1 MRRAAIVLL
10 VLTATP
16 ALASSPS
23 AWSAERR
30 AAVKACIAAADLA
43 QPSTSVPLGFSD
55 TYAVDAVLVTG
66 RWKPA
71 HMKRA
76 KATML
81 CLYDRRA
88 RKAEAGEALGWSAPA
103 EKPN

>member
-1 MRRAAIVLL
+1 MRCWIAALIALAAV
-10 VLTATP
+10 P
-16 ALASSPS
+16 AGASSPA

-43 QPSTSVPLGFSD
+43 RPSTSAPLGFSD
-55 TYAVDAVLVTG
+55 THAVDVMLVTG
-66 RWKPA
+66 RWKPP

-76 KATML
+76 NATML

-88 RKAEAGEALGWSAPA
+88 RQAEVGEALGWSAPA
-103 EKPN
+103 DKAR